1 VGKGRGLPKNPPN
14 LYLGN
19 SALEVDG
26 FSFMSASVP
35 ATLRTSNPAI
45 RTLLLCD
52 LVASTQLVERV
63 GDSTA
68 AELLARHDRI
78 ARDLL
83 STFNGR
89 EIDKSD
95 GFLLL
100 FERPVEAVRFAIAYQ
115 SKLRELGAAFDSEMA
130 SRVGIHLGEVLL
142 RDNLP
147 EDVAR
152 GAKPVEVEGL
162 AKAIAARVM
171 SLAGNGRILI
181 TRAAY
186 DFARRAAV
194 GMNDAAPLRWAV
206 HGPYR
211 LAGVEDLV
219 EVCEVAEPGQANL
232 TRPPDS
238 EKAHRADDQGTP
250 PERLDPA
257 RTPAPPSGQAIGA
270 MPAEPVLAVLA
281 FDNLSSDPEMQFFS
295 DGVSE
300 EIIQRLSRGAKL
312 KVIGRTSS
320 FQFRGE
326 RKAEAARSLDC
337 SHVLDGSIRRAAGR
351 VRISAHLVEAS
362 SRTTL
367 WSERYDSDLEDV
379 FAVQDEI
386 SESIAGALD
395 QTFSSFST
403 RAVDPAVY
411 DLYLRATSSSYA
423 PDELRTHV
431 GLLEV
436 VTQRAP
442 HFAEAW
448 GRLAFLRAFLRF
460 YLPFAERAASAD
472 LVAREADRALA
483 LDRQNIDALM
493 AQLFSFPPFG
503 RFVEAD
509 AVLERIQR
517 APDSGDGRRYIGWAL
532 RTMGRVRESL
542 EETERAYRLDALDP
556 MSANGLALAR
566 MAAGRVAE
574 AVPIYEDLVERV
586 PEMSF
591 PVSSLLRAY
600 AFQQD
605 WAGVDRLLA
614 LAEKRQLREFQDGL
628 PFIRAKRDPT
638 PENIGAWRSALE
650 AQVGRTG
657 SVDVSRLVYSA
668 HLGLVDE
675 AYRAAETAQLGPAG
689 TGDDMMGPDGY
700 RTSLLFQAGMPEL
713 RNDPRFARLC
723 ARLGLV
729 EFWMATEKWPD
740 CAGEVPYEFKAEC
753 AKAQNI
759 PKEDFGF

>member
-1 VGKGRGLPKNPPN
+1 MPPT
-14 LYLGN
+14 LG
-19 SALEVDG
+19 A
-26 FSFMSASVP
+26 
-35 ATLRTSNPAI
+35 SNPAI
-45 RTLLLCD
+45 RTILLCD

-63 GDSTA
+63 GDSA
-68 AELLARHDRI
+68 AADLLARHDRI

-100 FERPVEAVRFAIAYQ
+100 FERPIEAVRFAIAYQ
-115 SKLRELGAAFDSEMA
+115 TGLRDLGATFDSGTA
-130 SRVGIHLGEVLL
+130 SRIGIHLGEVVL
-142 RDNLP
+142 RENSPD
-147 EDVAR
+147 DVTR
-152 GAKPVEVEGL
+152 GAKPLEVEGL

-171 SLAGNGRILI
+171 SLAGNGRILL

-194 GMNDAAPLRWAV
+194 GTKDEASLRWAV
-206 HGPYR
+206 HGRYR
-211 LAGVEDLV
+211 LAGVEDPI
-219 EVCEVAEPGQANL
+219 EVCEVAEAGGAAL

-238 EKAHRADDQGTP
+238 EKAQHADDQGTP
-250 PERLDPA
+250 ATALDA
-257 RTPAPPSGQAIGA
+257 AQ
-270 MPAEPVLAVLA
+270 AEPLLAVLA
-281 FDNLSSDPEMQFFS
+281 FDNLSSDPEMGFFS

-312 KVIGRTSS
+312 RVIGRTSS

-326 RKAEAARSLDC
+326 RKAEAAQSLNC
-337 SHVLDGSIRRAAGR
+337 SHVLDGSIRRAMGR

-367 WSERYDSDLEDV
+367 WSDRYDRGLEDI

-386 SESIAGALD
+386 SESIAGALH

-403 RAVDPAVY
+403 KVVDPAVY
-411 DLYLRATSSSYA
+411 DLYLRASPKSYA
-423 PDELRTHV
+423 PDELRTHI

-442 HFAEAW
+442 HFGEAW
-448 GRLAFLRAFLRF
+448 GRLAYLRAWLRF
-460 YLPFAERAASAD
+460 YQPFADRPEGAA
-472 LVAREADRALA
+472 LVAREAGRALA
-483 LDRQNIDALM
+483 VDPQSVDAM
-493 AQLFSFPPFG
+493 TAQLFVVPPFG
-503 RFVEAD
+503 RFVEGD
-509 AVLERIQR
+509 AIVENILR
-517 APDSGDGRRYIGWAL
+517 APGSADGRRYIGWYL

-542 EETERAYRLDALDP
+542 EETERVYRLDALHP
-556 MSANGLALAR
+556 MSANLVALAR

-574 AVPIYEDLVERV
+574 AVPVYEDLVERL

-591 PVSSLLRAY
+591 PVSSLLRCY

-605 WAGVDRLLA
+605 WAAVDRLLE
-614 LAEKRQLREFQDGL
+614 LATRRQLREFQEGL
-628 PFIRAKRDPT
+628 PFIQTKRDPT
-638 PENIGAWRSALE
+638 PQNIGAWRTALE
-650 AQVGRTG
+650 THVNQTGR
-657 SVDVSRLVYSA
+657 VDVSRLVYSA
-668 HLGLVDE
+668 HLGLVEE
-675 AYRAAETAQLGPAG
+675 AYRAAETTQLGPAG
-689 TGDDMMGPDGY
+689 TRNDIMGPDGY

-729 EFWMATEKWPD
+729 EFWMATGKWPD
-740 CAGEVPYEFKAEC
+740 CADEVPYDFRAEC
-753 AKAQNI
+753 AKVQDV
-759 PKEDFGF
+759 PKDDFELSAT

>member
-1 VGKGRGLPKNPPN
+1 
-14 LYLGN
+14 
-19 SALEVDG
+19 
-26 FSFMSASVP
+26 MP
-35 ATLRTSNPAI
+35 ATLGTSNPAI

-52 LVASTQLVERV
+52 LVASTQLVERI

-68 AELLARHDRI
+68 ADLLARHDRF

-100 FERPVEAVRFAIAYQ
+100 FERPIEAVRFALAYQ
-115 SKLRELGAAFDSEMA
+115 AKLRELGAAFDSAMA
-130 SRVGIHLGEVLL
+130 SRVGIHLGEVVL
-142 RDNLP
+142 RENSPD
-147 EDVAR
+147 DVAR
-152 GAKPVEVEGL
+152 GAKPLEVEGL
-162 AKAIAARVM
+162 AKAVAARVM
-171 SLAGNGRILI
+171 SLAGNGRILL

-186 DFARRAAV
+186 DFARRASV
-194 GMNDAAPLRWAV
+194 GMKDESPLRWAE
-206 HGPYR
+206 HGRYR

-219 EVCEVAEPGQANL
+219 EVCEVAEPGGVDLA
-232 TRPPDS
+232 RPADS
-238 EKAHRADDQGTP
+238 EKAHRADDG
-250 PERLDPA
+250 D
-257 RTPAPPSGQAIGA
+257 TPAAVLDAAQALA
-270 MPAEPVLAVLA
+270 QPADHSNTAVPTEPVLAVLA

-337 SHVLDGSIRRAAGR
+337 SHVLDGSIRRAGGR
-351 VRISAHLVEAS
+351 ARISAHLVEAS

-367 WSERYDSDLEDV
+367 WSERYDRSLEDI

-395 QTFSSFST
+395 QAFSSFST
-403 RAVDPAVY
+403 SAVDPAVY
-411 DLYLRATSSSYA
+411 DLYLRASPKSYA
-423 PDELRTHV
+423 PDELRTQV

-442 HFAEAW
+442 HFVEAW
-448 GRLAFLRAFLRF
+448 GRLAYLRAFLHF
-460 YLPFAERAASAD
+460 YQPFSDRAASAG
-472 LVAREADRALA
+472 LVAAEAARALA
-483 LDRQNIDALM
+483 LDPQNVDAM
-493 AQLFSFPPFG
+493 WGQLFVIPPFG
-503 RFVEAD
+503 RFVEGD
-509 AVLERIQR
+509 AVVERIRQ
-517 APDSGDGRRYIGWAL
+517 APGPGDGGRYIGWYL

-566 MAAGRVAE
+566 MAAGRLAE
-574 AVPIYEDLVERV
+574 AVPVYEDLVTRV
-586 PEMSF
+586 PDMSF

-605 WAGVDRLLA
+605 WAAVDRLMELA
-614 LAEKRQLREFQDGL
+614 AKRQLREFQDGL

-638 PENIGAWRSALE
+638 SQNISAWRSALE
-650 AQVGRTG
+650 AHVKKTG
-657 SVDVSRLVYSA
+657 CVDVSRLVYSA

-675 AYRAAETAQLGPAG
+675 TYRAAETACLGPIG
-689 TGDDMMGPDGY
+689 TSDDMMGPDGY

-713 RNDPRFARLC
+713 RNDARFARLC

-729 EFWMATEKWPD
+729 EFWMATGKWPD
-740 CAGEVPYEFKAEC
+740 CTDEVPYDFRAEC
-753 AKAQNI
+753 ARARHT
-759 PKEDFGF
+759 PKQDFGFY